1 MVNMQSVGLGRE
13 PIAALAT
20 VSRFDPGNPA
30 SPFPGCRAVER
41 GAVAGHAGHDTPCG
55 ALPLGKPI
63 FPLLCVVGRPH
74 LELIGLTAR
83 ARSKVPPLRRS
94 RRPKRRKISRNQ

>member
-1 MVNMQSVGLGRE
+1 MVDMEL
-13 PIAALAT
+13 ALAGQEG
-20 VSRFDPGNPA
+20 VAPGAGVLRLDLGNSA
-30 SPFPGCRAVER
+30 SSLPDSRAVER

-74 LELIGLTAR
+74 LELIRLAAR
-83 ARSKVPPLRRS
+83 ARSKVPLPRRS